1 MTYDKYCHYIGK
13 EQTDF
18 IITRTLERLEIMK
31 KALIYEFNHVKL
43 PTEIFIK
50 YTIELQL
57 INDTIKQNKTN

>member
-18 IITRTLERLEIMK
+18 IMNNNSEKLLQMK
-31 KALIYEFNHVKL
+31 RALIYEFNHVKL
-43 PTEIFIK
+43 PIEIFMK

-57 INDTIKQNKTN
+57 IEQTIKINNI

>member
-18 IITRTLERLEIMK
+18 ILSQNLDKLETMK
-31 KALIYEFNHVKL
+31 KDLVYEFNRVKL
-43 PTEIFIK
+43 PAEIFIK

-57 INDTIKQNKTN
+57 INELLKH